1 MLASLILVAATL
13 PLGAWPQSAG
23 PAATVVDDVEF
34 YLLEPE
40 DDYYILAVQA
50 LETPLAKADPA
61 AMQRL
66 VRVAIRLGADAVL
79 LLGELPEE
87 RIPEDVEEP
96 LPTSGRFAVAV
107 YLVFDDGSGE
117 GGRPLPSGEDRGQG
131 TGNRGQ
137 TPTLPGAP
145 PGA

>member
-1 MLASLILVAATL
+1 MLATLILAAAL
-13 PLGAWPQSAG
+13 PLGAWPESAG

-61 AMQRL
+61 AMKRL

-79 LLGELPEE
+79 LLAELPEE
-87 RIPEDVEEP
+87 KIPEDVEEP
-96 LPTSGRFAVAV
+96 LPVSGRFAVAV
-107 YLVFDDGSGE
+107 YLVFDDGAGE
-117 GGRPLPSGEDRGQG
+117 GGRPVPSGEDRGQG

-137 TPTLPGAP
+137 TPTLPGPP
-145 PGA
+145 PGT

>member
-1 MLASLILVAATL
+1 MLASLILAAATL

-40 DDYYILAVQA
+40 DDYFILAVQA
-50 LETPLAKADPA
+50 LGTPLAKADPA
-61 AMQRL
+61 AMKRL
-66 VRVAIRLGADAVL
+66 VAVAIRLGADAVL

-87 RIPEDVEEP
+87 KIPDDVEEP

-107 YLVFDDGSGE
+107 YLVFDDGGGE
-117 GGRPLPSGEDRGQG
+117 GGRPMPSDEDRG
-131 TGNRGQ
+131 R
-137 TPTLPGAP
+137 TPAHPAGHRFR
-145 PGA
+145 